1 MQLILKLLS
10 HTSALTAA
18 QSKTEVV
25 SNAQVGIQGIA
36 LKHHGDIPSCRAQA
50 AHRLL
55 ANPDFTCAGHV
66 QAGEEAKQ
74 GAFAATRW
82 TDEHQKLSIADGEV
96 QLPDHVD
103 GFAATSAREGLAQGF
118 ETDSGQPKD
127 CSGLSLGWR
136 DRPPGGAVQFIDQ
149 ARITVRGGRGGDGI
163 AAFRREKYV
172 PAGGPSGGDGGHG
185 GHVVLQADSN
195 LQTLLDFK
203 YKRLFAADDGRRG
216 GPNKCTGAS
225 GRQLVVKVP
234 CGTEAR
240 HLSTGILLGDLIE
253 PGQQLTVAFGGR
265 GGLGNA
271 HYLSNRNR
279 APEKFTEGRDG
290 EEWPLQLELK
300 LLAEVGIIGLPNAGK
315 STLIAVLSAARPKI
329 ADYPFTTLIPNLG
342 VVRRPS
348 GDGTVFADIPG
359 LIAGAAQG
367 AGLGHDFLRHIERT
381 RLLIHL
387 VDAGAEDPV
396 GDLRV
401 VEKEL
406 RAYGHGLVDRPR
418 LLVLNKQE
426 LASDDQ
432 LQRVVADLEAT
443 SGRTPITISA
453 VMGRGLDSLL
463 DQVWSALGV

>member
-1 MQLILKLLS
+1 M
-10 HTSALTAA
+10 
-18 QSKTEVV
+18 
-25 SNAQVGIQGIA
+25 
-36 LKHHGDIPSCRAQA
+36 
-50 AHRLL
+50 
-55 ANPDFTCAGHV
+55 
-66 QAGEEAKQ
+66 
-74 GAFAATRW
+74 
-82 TDEHQKLSIADGEV
+82 
-96 QLPDHVD
+96 
-103 GFAATSAREGLAQGF
+103 
-118 ETDSGQPKD
+118 
-127 CSGLSLGWR
+127 
-136 DRPPGGAVQFIDQ
+136 QFIDQ
-149 ARITVRGGRGGDGI
+149 ARLTARGGRGGDGI

-185 GHVVLQADSN
+185 GHVVLEADAN

-225 GRQLVVKVP
+225 GRELVVKVP
-234 CGTEAR
+234 CGTEVR
-240 HLSTGILLGDLIE
+240 HLTTGILLGDLINGGE
-253 PGQQLTVAFGGR
+253 RLVVAFGGR

-315 STLIAVLSAARPKI
+315 STLIAVVSAARPKI
-329 ADYPFTTLIPNLG
+329 ADYPFTTLVPNLG

-387 VDAGAEDPV
+387 VDAGADDPI

-401 VEKEL
+401 VENEL
-406 RAYGHGLVDRPR
+406 EAYGHGLVERPR
-418 LLVLNKQE
+418 ILVLNKQE
-426 LASDDQ
+426 LVSDDQ
-432 LQRVVADLEAT
+432 LAELVGDLEGA
-443 SGRTPITISA
+443 SGRSVLCVSA
-453 VMGRGLDSLL
+453 AMGSNLDALL
-463 DQVWSALGV
+463 ARVWRELGV